1 MITAALVVAVFSYA
15 VVLSVYISYFTFVL
29 RNHKVKEYVHLMDQ
43 TIAKPLAFEDLP
55 HVTAI
60 IPAFNEGTVISRKLQ
75 NLAELEYPREKVE
88 ILLIDDF
95 STDGTCEI
103 AENTFKNLGLRGK
116 IVRNVQRMGAN
127 ASYNNGVPNASSNLI
142 LRTDADVMIK
152 PDALRKAVQIISH
165 IENIGGVTGTMVPVT
180 DSSSVATTAEKS
192 YRRLFDLMSTA
203 ESALH
208 STFPGGG
215 GFALIKRSVFSP
227 IPVDR
232 GSTDANISLSVI
244 RKGYRY
250 IYVPET
256 FSMEPISTEIKDQAK
271 QKIRRAS
278 RLIQS
283 TIMNKDLL
291 FDKKYCEFGTTIFP
305 LRFLMFV
312 VCPLLTL
319 VGIFATIIFILS
331 YSVLF
336 AGVLVVVACLFFF
349 VGTKIKVGLLNSVAS
364 LVIQQFYLLL
374 GLLLAGKRTKTWNS
388 VNRPVLRGSK
398 PNVSMGTIYTESNF
412 ARVQDGWHND

>member
-1 MITAALVVAVFSYA
+1 MITAALVVAVVTYA
-15 VVLSVYISYFTFVL
+15 VVLGVYILYFTFVL
-29 RNHKVKEYVHLMDQ
+29 RNHKIKEYVQLIDQ

-75 NLAELEYPREKVE
+75 NLAELEYPMGKVE

-95 STDGTCEI
+95 STDGTCDI
-103 AENTFKNLGLRGK
+103 AEYTFKNLGLRGK

-127 ASYNNGVPNASSNLI
+127 ASYNNGVLNASSNLI

-152 PDALRKAVQIISH
+152 PDALRKAVQVISH
-165 IENIGGVTGTMVPVT
+165 IENIGGVTGTMVPVI
-180 DSSSVATTAEKS
+180 DSSSVATTVEKS

-208 STFPGGG
+208 STFTGGG
-215 GFALIKRSVFSP
+215 GFALIKRSVFSA

-244 RKGYRY
+244 RKGHRY

-256 FSMEPISTEIKDQAK
+256 FSMEPISTEIKDQAR
-271 QKIRRAS
+271 QKMRRAS

-283 TIMNKDLL
+283 TIMNKDVL
-291 FDKKYCEFGTTIFP
+291 FDKKYREFGTMIFP
-305 LRFLMFV
+305 LRFVMFV
-312 VCPLLTL
+312 VCPLLTF
-319 VGIFATIIFILS
+319 VGIFATVLFILS
-331 YSVLF
+331 YSVVL
-336 AGVLVVVACLFFF
+336 AGLLGVVACLLFFA
-349 VGTKIKVGLLNSVAS
+349 GTKIKVGLLNSVVG
-364 LVIQQFYLLL
+364 LGVQQFYLLL
-374 GLLLAGKRTKTWNS
+374 GLLLAGKRMKTWNS
-388 VNRPVLRGSK
+388 VNTRNRSVLGDSK
-398 PNVSMGTIYTESNF
+398 PNVSTGENM
-412 ARVQDGWHND
+412 H